1 MELNTAIM
9 HIERALEPVKEAGGP
24 LVLIDVPA
32 VERILE
38 ELQKQAQLEKKL
50 KEYMG
55 TLSEVDPVSAAALAR
70 RWRNS

>member
-9 HIERALEPVKEAGGP
+9 HMERALEPVKEADGP

-38 ELQKQAQLEKKL
+38 ELQKQAQLKK
-50 KEYMG
+50 KFEEYAK
-55 TLSEVDPVSAAALAR
+55 TLAEVDPVSAAALAR